1 MPRWD
6 HLWTNANLAT
16 MTPRG
21 GAHEA
26 PHAAA
31 PYGAI
36 RNAALAVKD
45 GRIAWVGPMVDL
57 PDAADTLATQVSH
70 VNDHWITPGLV
81 DPHTH
86 LVFGGKRAGEFERRT
101 QGVSYEQIAREGGG
115 ILSTVKATRETSDIA
130 LLDSATDRLRR
141 LHAEGVTTVDIKS
154 GYGLEPDTELK
165 MLRVARQLGD
175 RLPITIRT
183 TFLGAHAVPP
193 EYERRPDAYIDLV
206 INEMLPAVADAGLA
220 DAVDAFCE
228 RIAFTPEQTA
238 RVFDAAQAHGLP
250 VALHADQLS
259 DSGGAALAARF
270 RALSADHLEFSSEAG
285 VRAMADAGTVAV
297 LLPGAWY
304 FTHTTQRPPVEALR
318 THGIPIAIATDC
330 NPGSSPAL
338 SILLMLNMAC
348 TLFGLTP
355 EEALAGVTRHAARAL
370 GLDGELGSLDVGKRA
385 DLAIWAIDEPAELAY
400 WMGAN
405 PCIAVEAGGAGSTAT
420 QGLSAGEGGGGA
432 RRARG

>member
-16 MTPRG
+16 MTARG
-21 GAHEA
+21 GAPEA
-26 PHAAA
+26 PHAAV

-70 VNDHWITPGLV
+70 VNDHWITPGLI

-130 LLDSATDRLRR
+130 LLDSATDRLRC

-193 EYERRPDAYIDLV
+193 EYERRPDAYIDLA

-270 RALSADHLEFSSEAG
+270 KALSADHLGVQLGGRRAG
-285 VRAMADAGTVAV
+285 HGGRRHGRGAPARRLVLHSHDATATSGSAPHARHPDSNSNRLQPWQLSCPVDPAHAEHG
-297 LLPGAWY
+297 LYLI
-304 FTHTTQRPPVEALR
+304 RPDTGRGRSPV
-318 THGIPIAIATDC
+318 
-330 NPGSSPAL
+330 SPV
-338 SILLMLNMAC
+338 
-348 TLFGLTP
+348 TP
-355 EEALAGVTRHAARAL
+355 PAHSASTANSAPSTSGN
-370 GLDGELGSLDVGKRA
+370 GA

-405 PCIAVEAGGAGSTAT
+405 PCVAVEGGAG
-420 QGLSAGEGGGGA
+420 GRGERGGEKGE
-432 RRARG
+432 